1 MITPSTSRNE
11 AEMTDNVLGSPDTWL
26 DEHGAALYKY
36 ALMHTRDEHKAEE
49 AVQETLLAALQSRD
63 RFTGGASPRTWLIG
77 ILKHKI
83 MDMFRRDVREVQLE
97 PSDAEA
103 YLDDEEVDAL
113 FVPNGHWQN
122 KPSDWGN
129 PEELLERGQLMI
141 ILQRC
146 LDALPPRLARLF
158 MLREVMEENSAHIC
172 QELAITPTN
181 LWTMLYRARLGLRQC
196 LDKSWVGNQG

>member
-1 MITPSTSRNE
+1 MNE
-11 AEMTDNVLGSPDTWL
+11 HGLGSPDSWL

-36 ALMHTRDEHKAEE
+36 ALVHTRDEHKAEE
-49 AVQETLLAALQSRD
+49 AVQETLLAALQGRE
-63 RFTGGASPRTWLIG
+63 RFSGGASARTWLIG

-83 MDMFRRDVREVQLE
+83 MDMFRHDAREVQLDE
-97 PSDAEA
+97 PDA
-103 YLDDEEVDAL
+103 LDDLDEMHTDDN
-113 FVPNGHWQN
+113 FVSDGHWQHRL
-122 KPSDWGN
+122 SDWGN
-129 PEELLERGQLMI
+129 PEELLERGQFMT

-158 MLREVMEENSAHIC
+158 MLREVMEENSDEIC

-196 LDKSWVGNQG
+196 LDRNWVGNAVSTARG

>member
-1 MITPSTSRNE
+1 
-11 AEMTDNVLGSPDTWL
+11 MTDGILGSPETWL

-36 ALMHTRDEHKAEE
+36 ALVHTRDQHKAEE
-49 AVQETLLAALQSRD
+49 AVQETLLAALQARD

-83 MDMFRRDVREVQLE
+83 IDMFRHDAREQQLE
-97 PSDAEA
+97 EPDA
-103 YLDDEEVDAL
+103 LDDADDERIEFQFAAD
-113 FVPNGHWQN
+113 GHWHN
-122 KPSDWGN
+122 RLADWGN
-129 PEELLERGQLMI
+129 PEELLERGQFMV

-158 MLREVMEENSAHIC
+158 LLREVMEESTDGIC

-181 LWTMLYRARLGLRQC
+181 LWTMLYRARLGLREC
-196 LDKSWVGNQG
+196 LYSNWGGSAMQAARG